1 MDVLNEIYYR
11 KFAKL
16 SEDTQSIRTAL
27 ADIYPDCD
35 LVDQRIRAIKDGIIT
50 HEEAELLRLYITW

>member
-11 KFAKL
+11 NFAKL
-16 SEDTQSIRTAL
+16 LEDTQSIRTAL

-35 LVDQRIRAIKDGIIT
+35 LVDQRIRAIRDGLIT
-50 HEEAELLRLYITW
+50 HEEAELLRQYITW

>member
-1 MDVLNEIYYR
+1 MDILNEIYYR

-16 SEDTQSIRTAL
+16 SEDTQSIRAAL

-35 LVDQRIRAIKDGIIT
+35 LVDQRIRAIKDGLIT
-50 HEEAELLRLYITW
+50 HEEAELLRYYITW

>member
-11 KFAKL
+11 NFTKL
-16 SEDTQSIRTAL
+16 SEDAQSIRMAL

-50 HEEAELLRLYITW
+50 HEEASLLRLYITW